1 MLIVRPVIIA
11 PDSAHWSRWIDAAL
25 RPTHRDHESAVTL
38 YDRLIAAG
46 RIPLLTFHHLEE
58 LLAID
63 DGDWAM
69 RRIAFIQSLPLVG
82 FVRCPDNGVQTGTI
96 VDMLAAEVAAALAGA
111 DSMAEVRKAARGR
124 LVRTGTGTDVI
135 GTEMWVWRVV
145 REECLR
151 RNRSSRS
158 IAAVRRMGL
167 FDDRRTVGEIVKGSI
182 RQPSERRSRLARMS
196 DEVTD
201 HVRTR
206 GDVRIEDPAGVANW
220 FMSELGDVDLPPGID
235 VRGLL
240 EWALTEQGLDR
251 EEIRDDAILA
261 DLNRLAIY
269 RTRLKIIADYLE
281 VPYVQLK
288 EIDPGILPSL
298 SIHQGLERYGQDRQR
313 RPGSDLT
320 DECLAALAPYVD
332 ELFVDRRTREDFRR
346 LRQADKSL
354 FDRIGMVRSAAQLDE
369 LLG

>member
-1 MLIVRPVIIA
+1 M
-11 PDSAHWSRWIDAAL
+11 
-25 RPTHRDHESAVTL
+25 L
-38 YDRLIAAG
+38 YDHLIAAG

-58 LLAID
+58 LLAIE

-69 RRIAFIQSLPLVG
+69 RRISFIRSLPLIA
-82 FVRCPDNGVQTGTI
+82 FVRYPNDDVQTGTI
-96 VDMLAAEVAAALAGA
+96 VDMLAAEIAATLSGA
-111 DSMAEVRKAARGR
+111 KTMDEVREAARGL
-124 LVRTGTGTDVI
+124 LVRTGRGTDVI
-135 GTEMWVWRVV
+135 GTEMWVWQVV

-158 IAAVRRMGL
+158 IAAIRRMGL

-182 RQPSERRSRLARMS
+182 RPPSERRSRLARMS
-196 DEVTD
+196 DEVAD

-220 FMSELGDVDLPPGID
+220 FMSELGEVDLPPGID

-240 EWALTEQGLDR
+240 EWALTEQGIDR
-251 EEIRDDAILA
+251 EEIRDDARLA

-269 RTRLKIIADYLE
+269 RTRLKIIADHLD
-281 VPYVQLK
+281 VPYVRLK
-288 EIDPGILPSL
+288 AIDPAILPSL
-298 SIHQGLERYGQDRQR
+298 SIQQGLERYGQDRRR

-346 LRQADKSL
+346 FGRADKSL
-354 FDRIGMVRSAAQLDE
+354 FNRIGTVRSTAE
-369 LLG
+369 FTGLLR